1 MKLRQ
6 ALVLLTATFML
17 AFVLPACKKDK
28 KDGAP
33 KEKPGQIKG
42 MGDMAGTPEG
52 TPFELPANISLAGQ
66 IRGSSCDTVYERGSG
81 MHVEVCIA
89 LFNSG
94 GTDVTLVVPAG
105 LVILADEERYQHGL
119 VVQETRIL
127 LKAGQITRCSLGTYC
142 INASK
147 ASSSMGAT
155 YTIGPITNSVLIRE
169 LLDLLKNKKINV
181 EDYPADD
188 EAYGEASSAVQG
200 AVWGITDFDGLQYFK
215 DELLK
220 LPNK

>member
-1 MKLRQ
+1 
-6 ALVLLTATFML
+6 ML
-17 AFVLPACKKDK
+17 AFVLPACKKNK
-28 KDGAP
+28 KDATP
-33 KEKPGQIKG
+33 TEKPGQIKG
-42 MGDMAGTPEG
+42 MGDQAGTPEG
-52 TPFELPANISLAGQ
+52 TPFELPANISLAGK
-66 IRGSSCDTVYERGSG
+66 IRGSQCDTVYERGSG
-81 MHVEVCIA
+81 AYVDVCIA

-94 GTDVTLVVPAG
+94 GTDITLVIPAG
-105 LVILADEERYQHGL
+105 LVILADEEEYQHGM

-127 LKAGQITRCSLGTYC
+127 LKAGQITRCTLGAYC

-147 ASSSMGAT
+147 SSSSSSTT
-155 YTIGPITNSVLIRE
+155 YAIGPITGSVLIRE

-188 EAYGEASSAVQG
+188 EAYSEAVGTVQS

-215 DELLK
+215 EEILK